1 MSPAIATVA
10 YGIGILSLFAL
21 DQDPDSRP
29 SRALWLPVLWLL
41 IEASRPVSSWLQ
53 MAPPTSGST
62 YLEGSPLD
70 RNVFLSLSVIGL
82 IVLIARA
89 HQVSTLL
96 RANRAILLFFLYCGV
111 SVLWSDYSDVALRR
125 WIKALGE
132 LAMVLIVLTD
142 PHPVAAI
149 KRLLARAGFLLLPL
163 SILLIKYYGD
173 LGRNYRPGDFGSMWN
188 TTNIGVTT
196 DKNALGMIAMIFGLG
211 ALWQL
216 VELGRSSGAPRRWK
230 RIAAQGMLLVTAF
243 WIFRT
248 ANSMTSLS
256 CFVLGATLLILTSFW
271 EFFRRPAVLATVIIA
286 ALCLSLVAVFI
297 APNLLSVLGRDPT
310 LTGRTEIWNLV
321 LGMTGNPLLGTGFES
336 FWLGSRLQTM
346 WSIYWWHPNEA
357 HNGYIEIFLDLG
369 WVGVALLALLLLT
382 GLRNALTAVRQQ
394 EKAGGLMLAYFVVV
408 LIYNFTES
416 AFRELDP
423 IWFVLLLSV
432 IAVQES
438 SVVFEI
444 DQVEDLAEE
453 PENEFRD
460 LVQADSLKGAT

>member
-21 DQDPDSRP
+21 DQDPESRP

-111 SVLWSDYSDVALRR
+111 SILWSDYSDVALRR

-142 PHPVAAI
+142 PHPVTAV

-196 DKNALGMIAMIFGLG
+196 DKNALGMIAMIFGLA

-216 VELGRSSGAPRRWK
+216 VQLRRSSGAPRRWK
-230 RIAAQGMLLVTAF
+230 RITAQVVLLVTAL

-248 ANSMTSLS
+248 ANSMTSVS
-256 CFVLGATLLILTSFW
+256 CFMLGATLLILTSFW
-271 EFFRRPAVLATVIIA
+271 GFFRRPAVLATIVIA

-321 LGMTGNPLLGTGFES
+321 LGMTGNSLLGTGFES

-369 WVGVALLALLLLT
+369 WMGVALLAVLLLT
-382 GLRNALTAVRQQ
+382 GLRNTLTAVHQQ
-394 EKAGGLMLAYFVVV
+394 AEAGGLMLAYFVIV

-438 SVVFEI
+438 SSVSEI
-444 DQVEDLAEE
+444 DQVEDVTE

-460 LVQADSLKGAT
+460 LVQAGSLEGTV

>member
-21 DQDPDSRP
+21 DQDPESRP

-111 SVLWSDYSDVALRR
+111 SILWSDYSDVALRR

-132 LAMVLIVLTD
+132 LVMVLIVLTD
-142 PHPVAAI
+142 AHPVTAV

-196 DKNALGMIAMIFGLG
+196 DKNALGMIAMIFGLA

-216 VELGRSSGAPRRWK
+216 VQLRRSSGAPRRWK
-230 RIAAQGMLLVTAF
+230 RITAQGMLLVTAL

-248 ANSMTSLS
+248 ANSMTSVS
-256 CFVLGATLLILTSFW
+256 CFMLGATLLILTSFW
-271 EFFRRPAVLATVIIA
+271 GFFRRPAVLATIVIA

-369 WVGVALLALLLLT
+369 WMGVALLAVLLLT
-382 GLRNALTAVRQQ
+382 GLRNTLTAVHQQ
-394 EKAGGLMLAYFVVV
+394 AEAGGLMLAYFVIV

-438 SVVFEI
+438 SSVSEI
-444 DQVEDLAEE
+444 DQVEDVTE

-460 LVQADSLKGAT
+460 LVQAGSLEGTI

>member
-41 IEASRPVSSWLQ
+41 IEASRPVSYWLQ
-53 MAPPTSGST
+53 MAPPSSGSA

-70 RNVFLSLSVIGL
+70 RNVFLSLSIIGL

-111 SVLWSDYSDVALRR
+111 SVLWSDYSDVAFRR

-132 LAMVLIVLTD
+132 LVMVFIVLTD

-216 VELGRSSGAPRRWK
+216 VKLRQSSGAPRRWK

-271 EFFRRPAVLATVIIA
+271 RFFRRPAVLATVVIA
-286 ALCLSLVAVFI
+286 ALCLSLFAVFI
-297 APNLLSVLGRDPT
+297 APNLLSALGRDPT

-336 FWLGSRLQTM
+336 FWLGSRLQAM

-357 HNGYIEIFLDLG
+357 HNGYIEIYLDLG
-369 WVGVALLALLLLT
+369 WMGVALLAVLLLT
-382 GLRNALTAVRQQ
+382 GLRNTLTAVRQQ
-394 EKAGGLMLAYFVVV
+394 AEAGGLMLAYFVVV

-416 AFRELDP
+416 AFRQLDP
-423 IWFVLLLSV
+423 IWFVLLLSA

>member
-1 MSPAIATVA
+1 MSPAIASVA
-10 YGIGILSLFAL
+10 YGIGILGLFAL
-21 DQDPDSRP
+21 DQDPDAHP

-41 IEASRPVSSWLQ
+41 IEGSRPISSWLQ

-70 RNVFLSLSVIGL
+70 RSVFLSLSVIGL

-132 LAMVLIVLTD
+132 LVMVLIVLTD
-142 PHPVAAI
+142 PHPVTAV

-196 DKNALGMIAMIFGLG
+196 DKNGLGMIAMIFGLA

-216 VELGRSSGAPRRWK
+216 VKLRQSSGTPRRWK
-230 RIAAQGMLLVTAF
+230 RIAAQGMLLVTAL
-243 WIFRT
+243 WILRA

-256 CFVLGATLLILTSFW
+256 CFMLGATLLILTSFW
-271 EFFRRPAVLATVIIA
+271 GFFRRPAVLATVVIA
-286 ALCLSLVAVFI
+286 ALCLSLFAIFI

-369 WVGVALLALLLLT
+369 WMGVALLAVLLLT
-382 GLRNALTAVRQQ
+382 GLRNTLNAVRQQ
-394 EKAGGLMLAYFVVV
+394 AEAGGLMLAYFVTV

-438 SVVFEI
+438 SSVSEI
-444 DQVEDLAEE
+444 DQVEDVTE

-460 LVQADSLKGAT
+460 LVQAGSLEGTV

>member
-1 MSPAIATVA
+1 
-10 YGIGILSLFAL
+10 
-21 DQDPDSRP
+21 
-29 SRALWLPVLWLL
+29 
-41 IEASRPVSSWLQ
+41 
-53 MAPPTSGST
+53 
-62 YLEGSPLD
+62 
-70 RNVFLSLSVIGL
+70 
-82 IVLIARA
+82 
-89 HQVSTLL
+89 
-96 RANRAILLFFLYCGV
+96 
-111 SVLWSDYSDVALRR
+111 
-125 WIKALGE
+125 
-132 LAMVLIVLTD
+132 
-142 PHPVAAI
+142 
-149 KRLLARAGFLLLPL
+149 
-163 SILLIKYYGD
+163 
-173 LGRNYRPGDFGSMWN
+173 MWN

-216 VELGRSSGAPRRWK
+216 VELGRSNGVPRRSK

-460 LVQADSLKGAT
+460 LVQADSLKGTT

>member
-1 MSPAIATVA
+1 
-10 YGIGILSLFAL
+10 
-21 DQDPDSRP
+21 
-29 SRALWLPVLWLL
+29 
-41 IEASRPVSSWLQ
+41 
-53 MAPPTSGST
+53 
-62 YLEGSPLD
+62 
-70 RNVFLSLSVIGL
+70 
-82 IVLIARA
+82 
-89 HQVSTLL
+89 
-96 RANRAILLFFLYCGV
+96 
-111 SVLWSDYSDVALRR
+111 
-125 WIKALGE
+125 
-132 LAMVLIVLTD
+132 MVLIVLTD

>member
-41 IEASRPVSSWLQ
+41 IEASRPVSFWLQ
-53 MAPPTSGST
+53 MAPPGSGNT

-70 RNVFLSLSVIGL
+70 RSVFLSLSVIGL

-142 PHPVAAI
+142 PHPLAAI

-163 SILLIKYYGD
+163 SILFIKYYGD
-173 LGRNYRPGDFGSMWN
+173 LGRNYRPGDFGGMWN

-196 DKNALGMIAMIFGLG
+196 DKNSLGMIAMIFGLG

-216 VELGRSSGAPRRWK
+216 VELRQSSEAPRRWK
-230 RIAAQGMLLVTAF
+230 RIAAQGVLLVTAL
-243 WIFRT
+243 WIFWT
-248 ANSMTSLS
+248 ANSMTSLF
-256 CFVLGATLLILTSFW
+256 CFTLGATLLILTSFW
-271 EFFRRPAVLATVIIA
+271 EFFRRPPVLATVVIA
-286 ALCLSLVAVFI
+286 ALCLSLFALFI

-369 WVGVALLALLLLT
+369 WMGVALLAVLLLT
-382 GLRNALTAVRQQ
+382 GLRNTLTSVRQQ
-394 EKAGGLMLAYFVVV
+394 AEAGGLMLAYFVVV

-453 PENEFRD
+453 PENEFPD

>member
-21 DQDPDSRP
+21 DQDPESRP

-132 LAMVLIVLTD
+132 LVMVLIVLTD
-142 PHPVAAI
+142 PHPVTAV

-196 DKNALGMIAMIFGLG
+196 DKNALGMIAMIFGLA

-216 VELGRSSGAPRRWK
+216 VQLRRSSGAPRRWK
-230 RIAAQGMLLVTAF
+230 RITAQVVLLVTAL

-248 ANSMTSLS
+248 ANSMTSVS
-256 CFVLGATLLILTSFW
+256 CFMLGATLLILTSFW
-271 EFFRRPAVLATVIIA
+271 GFFRRPAVLATIVIA

-369 WVGVALLALLLLT
+369 WMGVALLAVLLLT
-382 GLRNALTAVRQQ
+382 GLRNTLTAVHQQ
-394 EKAGGLMLAYFVVV
+394 AEAGGLMLAYFVIV

-438 SVVFEI
+438 SSVSEI
-444 DQVEDLAEE
+444 DQVEDVTE

-460 LVQADSLKGAT
+460 LVQAGSLEGTI

>member
-1 MSPAIATVA
+1 MSPAIASVA
-10 YGIGILSLFAL
+10 YGIGILGLFAL
-21 DQDPDSRP
+21 DQDPDARP

-41 IEASRPVSSWLQ
+41 IEGSRPISSWLQ

-70 RNVFLSLSVIGL
+70 RSVFLSLSVIGL

-132 LAMVLIVLTD
+132 LVMVLIVLTD
-142 PHPVAAI
+142 PHPVTAV

-196 DKNALGMIAMIFGLG
+196 DKNGLGMIAMIFGLA

-216 VELGRSSGAPRRWK
+216 VKLRQSSGTPRRWK
-230 RIAAQGMLLVTAF
+230 RIAAQGMLLVTAL
-243 WIFRT
+243 WILRA

-256 CFVLGATLLILTSFW
+256 CFMLGATLLILTSFW
-271 EFFRRPAVLATVIIA
+271 GFFRRPAVLATVVIA
-286 ALCLSLVAVFI
+286 ALCLSLFAIFI

-369 WVGVALLALLLLT
+369 WMGVALLAVLLLT
-382 GLRNALTAVRQQ
+382 GLRNTLNAVRQQ
-394 EKAGGLMLAYFVVV
+394 AEAGGLMLAYFVTV

-438 SVVFEI
+438 SSESEI
-444 DQVEDLAEE
+444 DQVEDVTE

-460 LVQADSLKGAT
+460 LVQAGSLEGTI